1 MYTVIIVCLSRAIKG
16 DVSLLSLAYSSQGRH
31 GVRIESEIA
40 QKDSECSAR
49 FLFPVFSSEHRRT
62 TSGDCS
68 YKKGDLQLSEGY
80 SSRLVL
86 YPKQVFNSL

>member
-1 MYTVIIVCLSRAIKG
+1 MYTIVIVCLSRAIKG
-16 DVSLLSLAYSSQGRH
+16 DVSLLSLAYSSQGKH

-40 QKDSECSAR
+40 QTDSEWSVQ
-49 FLFPVFSSEHRRT
+49 FLFPVFSSERRRT
-62 TSGDCS
+62 TSEDCS

-86 YPKQVFNSL
+86 YPNQVFNSL